1 MKTLALICLL
11 ALTGCA
17 SEKLIQS
24 DKVTVFGLEAAYQ
37 GYGVRFG
44 LVRHYYFR
52 VPTST
57 NYIYAPVF
65 NSDTT
70 ADIGMTHQVANERF
84 ATGSTNFQ
92 YLGNVA
98 TNK

>member
-11 ALTGCA
+11 ALTGCE
-17 SEKLIQS
+17 SPTVIQS
-24 DKVTVFGLEAAYQ
+24 DKVTVFGFEGSYQ
-37 GYGVRFG
+37 GTGLRFG

-57 NYIYAPVF
+57 NCIYAPVF

-70 ADIGMTHQVANERF
+70 ADISMTHQSANERF
-84 ATGSTNFQ
+84 STGSTNFQ
-92 YLGNVA
+92 FITNTAVA
-98 TNK
+98 K